1 MSGWDETMS
10 RGKWLSYHRTLDQAT
25 QRAVRLQ
32 AEEKTNARRYVVRET
47 PHPDPEYGGL
57 PVWWVVEVSA

>member
-1 MSGWDETMS
+1 MT
-10 RGKWLSYHRTLDQAT
+10 WLSYHRH
-25 QRAVRLQ
+25 RSEAVEKCRRDGAPGFDPRLKVMV
-32 AEEKTNARRYVVRET
+32 A